1 MKVGMI
7 VSNEPGYYEAD
18 WGGVRLENLY
28 VVTTDDEMPDH
39 PDGKRWL
46 RLDPLTLIPFD
57 TSLIDWGQMS
67 EAEKAW
73 LGGYHQEVWDTI
85 SPMLIDD
92 DRQWLWEK
100 CQLPGITIST

>member
-1 MKVGMI
+1 MRIGMI
-7 VSNEPGYYEAD
+7 VSNEPGYYEAG

-28 VVTTDDEMPDH
+28 LVAADVTLPDH

-67 EAEKAW
+67 ESEKAW
-73 LGGYHQEVWDTI
+73 LGEYHQEVWDKI
-85 SPMLIDD
+85 SQMLGDD
-92 DRQWLWEK
+92 DRRWLLEK
-100 CQLPGITIST
+100 CQLPGIIIT